1 MVERIQEKKEEVE
14 EKKEAMGDNYVS
26 ILVESDEEYEI
37 NRYCNYLVFNLFF
50 NQLLISIK
58 P

>member
-37 NRYCNYLVFNLFF
+37 NRYCNY
-50 NQLLISIK
+50 
-58 P
+58 